1 MALIIAAF
9 SISEAKNGNL
19 EGNIMSQEEF
29 DVLVAEDDDQISY
42 LLNFMLTR
50 EGFKVKVANDG
61 QEAMDAIAVINKP
74 KLILLDIMMPYYDG
88 YQLIEHIRN
97 NTDWKEV
104 PIVMLTAKSQ
114 EKDIIKALEGGANDY
129 VVKPFQPGELITRLK
144 MLMKRAA

>member
-1 MALIIAAF
+1 M
-9 SISEAKNGNL
+9 SE
-19 EGNIMSQEEF
+19 EY

-50 EGFKVKVANDG
+50 EGYKVKVANDG
-61 QEAMDAIAVINKP
+61 QEAMDAIAEMSMP
-74 KLILLDIMMPYYDG
+74 KLVLLDIMMPFYDG
-88 YQLIEHIRN
+88 YQLITHIRN
-97 NTDWKEV
+97 ETDWKDV

-144 MLMKRAA
+144 MLMRRAA

>member
-1 MALIIAAF
+1 
-9 SISEAKNGNL
+9 
-19 EGNIMSQEEF
+19 MSKESF

-50 EGFKVKVANDG
+50 EGYTVKVADDG
-61 QEAMDAIAVINKP
+61 QQAMDAIEAMEMP
-74 KLILLDIMMPYYDG
+74 KLVLLDIMMPHYDG
-88 YQLIEHIRN
+88 YQLIDHIRN
-97 NTDWKEV
+97 NTNWTDV

-114 EKDIIKALEGGANDY
+114 EKDIVKALEGGANDY

>member
-1 MALIIAAF
+1 MA
-9 SISEAKNGNL
+9 
-19 EGNIMSQEEF
+19 EEF

-50 EGFKVKVANDG
+50 EGYSVKVANDG
-61 QEAMDAIAVINKP
+61 QEAMDAIAEIKMPRLV
-74 KLILLDIMMPYYDG
+74 LLDIMMPFYDG
-88 YQLIEHIRN
+88 YQLVSHIRN
-97 NTDWKEV
+97 ETDWKDV

-144 MLMKRAA
+144 MLMRRAA

>member
-1 MALIIAAF
+1 M
-9 SISEAKNGNL
+9 SE
-19 EGNIMSQEEF
+19 QY

-50 EGFKVKVANDG
+50 EGYKVKVANDG
-61 QEAMDAIAVINKP
+61 QEAMDAIAEMEMP
-74 KLILLDIMMPYYDG
+74 KLVLLDIMMPFYDG
-88 YQLIEHIRN
+88 YQLITHIRN
-97 NTDWKEV
+97 ETDWKDV

-144 MLMKRAA
+144 MLMRRAA

>member
-1 MALIIAAF
+1 MA
-9 SISEAKNGNL
+9 E
-19 EGNIMSQEEF
+19 QY

-50 EGFKVKVANDG
+50 EGYKVKVANDG
-61 QEAMDAIAVINKP
+61 QEAMDAIKEIEMP
-74 KLILLDIMMPYYDG
+74 KLVLLDIMMPFFDG
-88 YQLIEHIRN
+88 YQLVNHIRN
-97 NTDWKEV
+97 ETDWKDV

-144 MLMKRAA
+144 MLMRRAA

>member
-1 MALIIAAF
+1 
-9 SISEAKNGNL
+9 
-19 EGNIMSQEEF
+19 MSQEDY

-50 EGFKVKVANDG
+50 EGYKVRVANDG
-61 QEAMDAIAVINKP
+61 QEAMDAIATIKKP
-74 KLILLDIMMPYYDG
+74 KLLLFDIMMPYYDG
-88 YQLIEHIRN
+88 YQLIEHVRKK
-97 NTDWKEV
+97 TDWKDV

>member
-1 MALIIAAF
+1 M
-9 SISEAKNGNL
+9 SE
-19 EGNIMSQEEF
+19 QY

-50 EGFKVKVANDG
+50 EGYKVKVANDG
-61 QEAMDAIAVINKP
+61 QEAMDAIGEMDMP
-74 KLILLDIMMPYYDG
+74 KLVLLDIMMPFFDG
-88 YQLIEHIRN
+88 YQLISHIRN
-97 NTDWKEV
+97 ETDWKDV

-144 MLMKRAA
+144 MLMRRAA

>member
-1 MALIIAAF
+1 M
-9 SISEAKNGNL
+9 SE
-19 EGNIMSQEEF
+19 EY

-50 EGFKVKVANDG
+50 EGYKVKVANDG
-61 QEAMDAIAVINKP
+61 QEAMDAIAEMSMP
-74 KLILLDIMMPYYDG
+74 KLVLLDIMMPYFDG
-88 YQLIEHIRN
+88 YQLVAHIRN
-97 NTDWKEV
+97 ETDWKDV

-144 MLMKRAA
+144 MLMRRAA

>member
-1 MALIIAAF
+1 
-9 SISEAKNGNL
+9 
-19 EGNIMSQEEF
+19 MSDDY

-50 EGFKVKVANDG
+50 EGFNVKVANDG
-61 QEAMDAIAVINKP
+61 QEAMDAIAEINMP
-74 KLILLDIMMPYYDG
+74 RLVLLDIMMPFYDG
-88 YQLIEHIRN
+88 YQLISHIRN
-97 NTDWKEV
+97 ETDWTDV

-144 MLMKRAA
+144 MLMRRAA

>member
-1 MALIIAAF
+1 MA
-9 SISEAKNGNL
+9 E
-19 EGNIMSQEEF
+19 QY

-50 EGFKVKVANDG
+50 EGYKVKVANDG
-61 QEAMDAIAVINKP
+61 QEAMDAIASMKMP
-74 KLILLDIMMPYYDG
+74 KLVLLDIMMPFYDG
-88 YQLIEHIRN
+88 YQLISHIRN
-97 NTDWKEV
+97 ETDWTGV

-144 MLMKRAA
+144 MLMRNAA